1 MGKDR
6 RGDAVLFGFDFQ
18 RNAAIVLMLE
28 NIQELKSLRM
38 EGVNEDID
46 IELNSGGHILAQAKS
61 VVDSSRDFG
70 NVRSN
75 LKKALISLSEGCQ
88 KVKTEKAIL
97 ITNSPNPINDDNSR
111 SLFWGPSYRRFDT
124 LPDSSKKIITDI
136 LAQIVNPLDPNQF
149 IVQVVPF
156 ETDDDAERFKAVWKV
171 IDDFIGNL
179 KLDIPGLGKQLHRV
193 WRDEVFKNGTK
204 KNPYIMLT
212 KKDLIWPMI
221 VIATD
226 IERIDSSF
234 VEQFDAVQYDEVVR
248 RYKDLIDTCC
258 ERVEFFTRILYDYN
272 SYNYNGKPKEK
283 TIHFVEDNW
292 SRYLTE
298 INDDTIDPSTIEA
311 LSKVIVYNVIRRRY
325 DIDRIKKGVAL

>member
-97 ITNSPNPINDDNSR
+97 ITNSPPAR
-111 SLFWGPSYRRFDT
+111 PSPRPRR
-124 LPDSSKKIITDI
+124 
-136 LAQIVNPLDPNQF
+136 
-149 IVQVVPF
+149 PF
-156 ETDDDAERFKAVWKV
+156 
-171 IDDFIGNL
+171 
-179 KLDIPGLGKQLHRV
+179 
-193 WRDEVFKNGTK
+193 
-204 KNPYIMLT
+204 
-212 KKDLIWPMI
+212 
-221 VIATD
+221 
-226 IERIDSSF
+226 
-234 VEQFDAVQYDEVVR
+234 
-248 RYKDLIDTCC
+248 
-258 ERVEFFTRILYDYN
+258 
-272 SYNYNGKPKEK
+272 
-283 TIHFVEDNW
+283 
-292 SRYLTE
+292 
-298 INDDTIDPSTIEA
+298 
-311 LSKVIVYNVIRRRY
+311 RRRG
-325 DIDRIKKGVAL
+325 RRP